1 MDLLAEIDKVI
12 LSKEKDIRNYIGASS
27 IGDECSLKIWKRFK
41 GHKETYDALSLRRFA
56 DGHSVEERI
65 ISWLKDIPNFWLE
78 DSDDNIWT
86 HDENG
91 EQFGFSALD
100 GKYQGHYD
108 GIIRMDGVTY
118 VLEIKASKKFS
129 TLVNLK
135 EKHAERNVLQLWND
149 DYYAQAMT
157 YCYFAGVD
165 NHLLICSDAG
175 GRELELVKTP
185 ANHEFAEALMAKA
198 KRIADSV
205 EPPNKNGGKNYYKCK
220 MCPFYKECWGE

>member
-1 MDLLAEIDKVI
+1 MDLLAEIDKAI
-12 LSKEKDIRNYIGASS
+12 LSQEKDIRNYIGASS

-41 GHKETYDALSLRRFA
+41 GQKETYDALSLRRFA

-65 ISWLKDIPNFWLE
+65 ISWLRKVPNIEL
-78 DSDDNIWT
+78 WT
-86 HDENG
+86 HDSNG

-135 EKHAERNVLQLWND
+135 DKNLENNVLQLWNE

-157 YCYFAGVD
+157 YCYFAGLD

-175 GRELELVKTP
+175 GRELITIKTP
-185 ANHEFAEALMAKA
+185 ANHEFAEALLAKA
-198 KRIADSV
+198 KRIADSI
-205 EPPNKNGGKNYYKCK
+205 EPPNRSGGKNYWRCK
-220 MCPFYKECWGE
+220 MCPFYGECWG

>member
-12 LSKEKDIRNYIGASS
+12 LSKERDIRKYIGASS

-41 GHKETYDALSLRRFA
+41 GHAETYDALSLRRFE
-56 DGHSVEERI
+56 DGHDVEARI
-65 ISWLKDIPNFWLE
+65 VSWLRDIPNIEL
-78 DSDDNIWT
+78 WT

-108 GIIRMDGVTY
+108 GIICIDGKTY

-135 EKHAERNVLQLWND
+135 SKHSEEKVLQAWNE
-149 DYYAQAMT
+149 DYYAQGMT
-157 YCYFAGVD
+157 YCKFANADG
-165 NHLLICSDAG
+165 HLLICSDAG
-175 GRELELVKTP
+175 GRELTTVFTP
-185 ANHEFAEALMAKA
+185 ANNEFSDALLIKAE
-198 KRIADSV
+198 RIANSV
-205 EPPNKNGGKNYYKCK
+205 TPPNKNGGKNYWKCK
-220 MCPFYKECWGE
+220 MCPFYGECWGGD

>member
-12 LSKEKDIRNYIGASS
+12 LSKERDVRKYIGASS

-41 GHKETYDALSLRRFA
+41 GHAETYDALSLRRFE
-56 DGHSVEERI
+56 DGHDVEARI
-65 ISWLKDIPNFWLE
+65 VSWLRDIPNIEL
-78 DSDDNIWT
+78 WT

-108 GIIRMDGVTY
+108 GIIRIDGVTS
-118 VLEIKASKKFS
+118 VLEIKASKKFN
-129 TLVNLK
+129 TLCSLK
-135 EKHAERNVLQLWND
+135 EKKAQNAVLQEWNY

-175 GRELELVKTP
+175 GRELVTLETP
-185 ANHEFAEALMAKA
+185 ANHEFSEALLAKA
-198 KRIADSV
+198 ERIANSID
-205 EPPNKNGGKNYYKCK
+205 PPQKNGGKNYWKCK
-220 MCPFYKECWGE
+220 MCPFYNECWTNGG

>member
-12 LSKEKDIRNYIGASS
+12 LSKKKDIRNYIGASS

-41 GHKETYDALSLRRFA
+41 GHDETYDALSLRRFY

-65 ISWLKDIPNFWLE
+65 IGWLREIPSIEL
-78 DSDDNIWT
+78 WT

-118 VLEIKASKKFS
+118 VLEIKASKKLPS
-129 TLVNLK
+129 LVNLK
-135 EKHAERNVLQLWND
+135 EKHAEQNVLREWNE
-149 DYYAQAMT
+149 DYYAQAMS
-157 YCYFAGVD
+157 YCYFAGLD
-165 NHLLICSDAG
+165 NHLLIGADAG
-175 GRELELVKTP
+175 GRELTTVITP
-185 ANHEFAEALMAKA
+185 ANHEFAEALIGKA

-205 EPPNKNGGKNYYKCK
+205 TPPNKSGGKNYWKCK
-220 MCPFYKECWGE
+220 MCPFYKECWE

>member
-1 MDLLAEIDKVI
+1 MDLIDEIDKVI
-12 LSKEKDIRNYIGASS
+12 LSKERSSRKYIGASS

-41 GHKETYDALSLRRFA
+41 GYSETYDAKSLRRFA
-56 DGHSVEERI
+56 DGHAVEDRI
-65 ISWLKDIPNFWLE
+65 LSWIKDIPNVEL
-78 DSDDNIWT
+78 WT

-108 GIIRMDGVTY
+108 GIIKIDGVTS
-118 VLEIKASKKFS
+118 VLEIKASKKFT
-129 TLVNLK
+129 TLLGLK
-135 EKHAERNVLQLWND
+135 QKTEEHNILQAWNY
-149 DYYAQAMT
+149 DYYAQGMT

-175 GRELELVKTP
+175 GRELAKVETP
-185 ANHEFAEALMAKA
+185 ANHEFAKALLQKA
-198 KRIADSV
+198 ERIANSA

-220 MCPFYKECWGE
+220 MCPFYRECWQ